1 MYPRGNSRSATATP
15 TGSPKRRLP
24 QIPGGGQGLPSTTA
38 PATSNRMPPGGG
50 RAGLRGMEQGVTG
63 GSMGGYAPYHASYD
77 EGLNNGQIQ
86 RGHSLHP
93 STRSRSMGH
102 YGGYSDTEVMV
113 PTNDQR
119 YYDPAA
125 PAPAGGRAMGYGA
138 GPAPQQPVGLSQG
151 GSGNFDPYYENMRA
165 QQPPM
170 QAPMAPLAQQGG
182 YGGSFEDRRAQ
193 PPPPP
198 PRNVNFEGD
207 PPIKSSGGP
216 RGAPP
221 IGRKHH
227 YGDSDMESV
236 TSALSSHSAP
246 HQRPRRPGYVFF

>member
-1 MYPRGNSRSATATP
+1 MLYRCIKYILTFCRRTGQLPPSHGGSMYPRGNSRSATATP

-24 QIPGGGQGLPSTTA
+24 QIPGQGLPPTNSVA
-38 PATSNRMPPGGG
+38 AASSSNRMGS
-50 RAGLRGMEQGVTG
+50 RLRGGAEAV
-63 GSMGGYAPYHASYD
+63 AYHASYD
-77 EGLNNGQIQ
+77 GGLNHGGPHMQPQQ
-86 RGHSLHP
+86 RGQSLHP

-113 PTNDQR
+113 QDQR
-119 YYDPAA
+119 YYDSQS
-125 PAPAGGRAMGYGA
+125 GRGPGYHN
-138 GPAPQQPVGLSQG
+138 QQGQYPGQATTQQ
-151 GSGNFDPYYENMRA
+151 DPYYENTRVS
-165 QQPPM
+165 
-170 QAPMAPLAQQGG
+170 QG
-182 YGGSFEDRRAQ
+182 YATDNAYPIEDRRAQ

-221 IGRKHH
+221 VGRSIH

-246 HQRPRRPGYVFF
+246 HQRPRRPG

>member
-24 QIPGGGQGLPSTTA
+24 QIPGQGLPTTA
-38 PATSNRMPPGGG
+38 HPSASSRMGGVSSRLRGAEGGG
-50 RAGLRGMEQGVTG
+50 M
-63 GSMGGYAPYHASYD
+63 HASYHTSYD
-77 EGLNNGQIQ
+77 GGLNNGQ
-86 RGHSLHP
+86 RGQNLHP

-102 YGGYSDTEVMV
+102 YGGYSDTEVMLH
-113 PTNDQR
+113 PASTDPQR
-119 YYDPAA
+119 YYD
-125 PAPAGGRAMGYGA
+125 AGGGMGRAPLHSGYPSS
-138 GPAPQQPVGLSQG
+138 GPVPG
-151 GSGNFDPYYENMRA
+151 GQFSGDPYYENMRTQGPHGA
-165 QQPPM
+165 VPQGPVGPMGPMPPVSS
-170 QAPMAPLAQQGG
+170 QAGMGVGG
-182 YGGSFEDRRAQ
+182 YPVEDRRAQ

-221 IGRKHH
+221 IGRSLH

-246 HQRPRRPGYVFF
+246 HQRPRRPG